1 MQRTKAEKN
10 RCLQAER
17 EGGVVGEVGG
27 GWKVGKV
34 PAEKDEKCC
43 GKVDASMHCHA
54 IIMKFECSV
63 WQRGKYCNCNA
74 AAATGN

>member
-27 GWKVGKV
+27 GDGKW
-34 PAEKDEKCC
+34 EKCQR
-43 GKVDASMHCHA
+43 KKMKNVVARSMRRCIA
-54 IIMKFECSV
+54 M
-63 WQRGKYCNCNA
+63 QL
-74 AAATGN
+74 